1 MDCVASLCD
10 RYKVFGRRKK
20 GLMLG
25 RCSVIA
31 VFWDI
36 WMERNKIIFDNMK
49 GEELNLS
56 WEWFNFGDLK
66 GHQFP
71 QNSKMVQSLLFFRIR
86 MLLWF
91 RSSEFYCYV
100 VCCYFEL

>member
-1 MDCVASLCD
+1 MDCVALLCD

-25 RCSVIA
+25 RCSAIA

-36 WMERNKIIFDNMK
+36 WMEINKITFGIIFDNTK
-49 GEELNLS
+49 EEELDLL
-56 WEWFNFGDLK
+56 WEWFNFGDLE

-71 QNSKMVQSLLFFRIR
+71 
-86 MLLWF
+86 
-91 RSSEFYCYV
+91 
-100 VCCYFEL
+100 